1 MKQTFQSS
9 LRQTIQTMGTF
20 QSWSLFTAAMFLV
33 SLPVLIQAP
42 LVRTWPWLSLVATG
56 GWLLGSYVLLKQE
69 KTQIWGDLLFGFA
82 LAWFSGSIYWGWFRA
97 EPLLHVPMEAIG
109 LPIAIWALLNSRL
122 KIGSLFFLGSLIG
135 SSVTDIYFFLVDL
148 MPTWRVLIQTDQTE
162 AMALLPQALE
172 HTQTPWGRI
181 WAMVLVVGLC
191 VMSIRPLLNAE
202 TWTGQKD
209 QLGWW
214 AFSGSVLGTLLVDSL
229 FLLVATQF

>member
-1 MKQTFQSS
+1 MKQTFHSS
-9 LRQTIQTMGTF
+9 LKQTIQSMGTF
-20 QSWSLFTAAMFLV
+20 QSWCLFGASMFLV

-42 LVRTWPWLSLVATG
+42 LVRSWPWLSLIGTG
-56 GWLLGSYVLLKQE
+56 GWLLGSYVLCKQD

-109 LPIAIWALLNSRL
+109 LPIALWALSQSRL

-135 SSVTDIYFFLVDL
+135 STVTDIYFFLVDL
-148 MPTWRVLIQTDQTE
+148 MPTWRTLIQIDQTE

-172 HTQTPWGRI
+172 HTQTTGGRL

-191 VMSIRPLLNAE
+191 VISILPLLQLDAWSAE
-202 TWTGQKD
+202 D
-209 QLGWW
+209 EQLCWW